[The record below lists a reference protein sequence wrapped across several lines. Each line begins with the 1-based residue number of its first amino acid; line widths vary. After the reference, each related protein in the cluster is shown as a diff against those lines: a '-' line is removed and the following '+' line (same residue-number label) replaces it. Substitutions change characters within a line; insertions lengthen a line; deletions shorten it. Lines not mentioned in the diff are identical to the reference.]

1 MKIYLIHYLQNNI
14 FTNITLFG
22 MLHLSIKLNNYNLIT
37 LDYFSTVIEFK
48 MFVIYFIF
56 KYLINNI
63 LYKNI

>member
-48 MFVIYFIF
+48 MCVIYFIF